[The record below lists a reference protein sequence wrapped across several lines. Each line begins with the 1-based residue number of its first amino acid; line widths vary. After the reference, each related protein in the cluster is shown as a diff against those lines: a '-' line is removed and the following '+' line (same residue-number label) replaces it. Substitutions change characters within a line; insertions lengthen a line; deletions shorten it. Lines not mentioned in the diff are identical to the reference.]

1 VCALLLLRGEG
12 GRSVVRLQWRSTSLP
27 LCLVLSYSRA
37 VVYCRDD
44 DGNICFS
51 SIRHAGS
58 QEMMIYSIC
67 QITGHTVLR
76 LSYFARLVSFILPTT
91 RPTRS
96 ARVLDCER
104 GLIDS
109 GCGGGTRLR
118 APRCLM
124 SKCRTVPSFMPF
136 VVGLVVPGCHVSNLA
151 TSDCRS

>member
-1 VCALLLLRGEG
+1 
-12 GRSVVRLQWRSTSLP
+12 
-27 LCLVLSYSRA
+27 
-37 VVYCRDD
+37 
-44 DGNICFS
+44 
-51 SIRHAGS
+51 
-58 QEMMIYSIC
+58 MMIYLHAP
-67 QITGHTVLR
+67 ITGHTVLQ
-76 LSYFARLVSFILPTT
+76 LSYSARLVSFILRTT

-109 GCGGGTRLR
+109 DCGGGTRLR

-151 TSDCRS
+151 ADGCQS